1 MTCSNT
7 FQPPHYGLGGKCFPS
22 IGITKLSNR
31 DLSFTLKDFPTSLK
45 LNHNIAA
52 KDALAY
58 GSYSVGLM
66 TQARDLYSH
75 DYVDLTPVATND
87 ITYIMLTRRTN
98 DLTNSDRYI
107 DAPLCERNSSYD
119 RKECSRWFFK
129 LTFFNFRRVLY
140 QLSSL
145 YLDAQNRNW
154 LQNTTTAQASS
165 LEKSIREPATA
176 IQTNLQVWHTQ
187 ISGIWTNMCKQT

>member
-1 MTCSNT
+1 MQNEFNEKLSAAGGNLTFLLDKITHDCEDYFNAYDVISDINYSKGMTCSNT

-22 IGITKLSNR
+22 VGITKLSNR

-119 RKECSRWFFK
+119 RKECSR
-129 LTFFNFRRVLY
+129 
-140 QLSSL
+140 
-145 YLDAQNRNW
+145 
-154 LQNTTTAQASS
+154 
-165 LEKSIREPATA
+165 
-176 IQTNLQVWHTQ
+176 
-187 ISGIWTNMCKQT
+187 